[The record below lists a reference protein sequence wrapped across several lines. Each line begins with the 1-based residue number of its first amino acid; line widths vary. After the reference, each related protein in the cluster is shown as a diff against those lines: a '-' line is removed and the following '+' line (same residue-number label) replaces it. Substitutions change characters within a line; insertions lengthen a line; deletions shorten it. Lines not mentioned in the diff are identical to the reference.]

1 MNTGD
6 DDTTDFRF
14 SFISNL
20 RLRKLVRLVPKAE
33 VAIIV
38 CLYQKGADHTVYLKG
53 WCDMTCLKAND

>member
-20 RLRKLVRLVPKAE
+20 RLRKLVRLVPE
-33 VAIIV
+33 
-38 CLYQKGADHTVYLKG
+38 ADFLLLC
-53 WCDMTCLKAND
+53 CDN